1 MLRDFD
7 WPIMLEKLQDKG
19 LSLAE
24 IGRITGIAASTICSV
39 KSEIKNAPA
48 GWNEAIYLL
57 DLYLKKTNEDVPR
70 VGDHYEGYTD
80 ETCTVPDRSKNT
92 ASPLLAVA

>member
-7 WPIMLEKLQDKG
+7 WPIMLEKLQASG
-19 LSLAE
+19 LNLAE
-24 IGRITGIAASTICSV
+24 IGRKTGIAASTVCSV

-48 GWNEAIYLL
+48 GWNEAINLL
-57 DLYLKKTNEDVPR
+57 DLYLKTTNEDVPR

-80 ETCTVPDRSKNT
+80 EACTVQDCSKKPV
-92 ASPLLAVA
+92 SPLLAVA